1 MQGLIL
7 FAHGARD
14 PMWAAPLNRL
24 RERIALAAPDNPTAI
39 AFLEIMEPD
48 LPTAAEN
55 LIAAGCGAL
64 SIVPIFLGQGGHVR
78 RDLAQLIAQLERAH
92 PEIPIHCATAVG
104 EDASV
109 LDAIAAYC
117 VAALMTS
124 EGRHATA

>member
-14 PMWAAPLNRL
+14 PLWAAPLTRL
-24 RERIALAAPDNPTAI
+24 RERIALAAPDNPI
-39 AFLEIMEPD
+39 EVAFLEIMAPD
-48 LPTAAEN
+48 LPTAAER
-55 LIAAGCGAL
+55 LIAAGCSAL

-78 RDLAQLIAQLERAH
+78 RDLAQLVSQLVRAH
-92 PEIPIHCATAVG
+92 PEIPVHCATAVG

-109 LDAIAAYC
+109 LDAIASYC
-117 VAALMTS
+117 VAALTTS